1 MVMKKLPTV
10 NDYQRIE
17 QAIAYLKVH
26 FREQP
31 AVADVA
37 ADVGLSVSQF
47 HRVFQRWAGIT
58 PKRFL
63 EYVTAA
69 HARRLLERSAS
80 VLESAWDSGL
90 SGAARLHDLFVS
102 TGGVTPGEI
111 GQWGQGMMMRYG
123 VHSSPF
129 GACLV
134 AETDRG
140 VNRLVFIG
148 DADLEAAV
156 AGLHRDWPKARLV
169 RDESATAATMQR
181 IVATLY
187 DAETERPRLM
197 VRGTNFQ
204 IRVWE
209 ALLRIPSGHVFSYQQ
224 LAERAGR
231 PHAVRAVGSAVGAN
245 PVPLLIPCHRVIRKT
260 GAFGDYSG
268 GVYRK
273 RAILAWEAGM
283 NEAVD

>member
-17 QAIAYLKVH
+17 QAIAYLEAH

-90 SGAARLHDLFVS
+90 SGAGRLHDLFVS
-102 TGGVTPGEI
+102 TEGVTPGEI

-156 AGLHRDWPKARLV
+156 AGLHGDWPKARLV
-169 RDESATAATMQR
+169 RDEGGTAATMQR

-187 DAETERPRLM
+187 GAETERPRLM

-209 ALLRIPSGHVFSYQQ
+209 ALLRIPPGHAFSYQQ